1 MSSRRTRGR
10 RCCRTRRSAVSAIRK
25 TWRRLYAFSAPTRPP
40 SSQARS
46 SSSTVG
52 WGCEWTCWKPERGLS
67 RGRAWPGADKEGLDI
82 AGSEGGGS
90 RGNKGFPGAENGRP
104 RIVITGMGA
113 VTPLGNTAES
123 SWEALIAGTSGAGP
137 ITHFDHSQYSVHFAC
152 ELKDFDPTEWIEY
165 KQARR
170 MDRFAQMV
178 VAAARQAEADAG
190 LDIAKE
196 PDRIGASVATG
207 IGGLQAYQ
215 DCYDTLRERGPDR
228 VNPFSIPAII
238 PNMGAAWVSMQ
249 LGTKGPLNSQ
259 CTACAAS
266 NMSIGESV
274 DAIRLGRADVM
285 LCGGTEAPV
294 TEVGIAGFSAMRA
307 LSRRNDAPESASRPF
322 DAGRDGFVMGEAGAV
337 VVLEE
342 LEHARARGAKIYA
355 ELLGYGVS
363 SDARHITEPDPTGEN
378 PARAMTMAFGD
389 AGIGPDEIDY
399 INAHGTSTPL
409 GDASET
415 RVLKIALGEENAR
428 KTPVSSTKGAT
439 GHCLGA
445 AGAVEAIFSI
455 LAVRDGVL
463 PPTINYEE
471 PDPACDLDY
480 IPNEAREADVRT
492 GVSNSFG
499 FGGHNATIVVR
510 RFED

>member
-1 MSSRRTRGR
+1 VTTGNGSLNGR
-10 RCCRTRRSAVSAIRK
+10 RRVVVT
-25 TWRRLYAFSAPTRPP
+25 
-40 SSQARS
+40 
-46 SSSTVG
+46 
-52 WGCEWTCWKPERGLS
+52 GL
-67 RGRAWPGADKEGLDI
+67 
-82 AGSEGGGS
+82 
-90 RGNKGFPGAENGRP
+90 
-104 RIVITGMGA
+104 GA
-113 VTPLGNTAES
+113 VTPLGLDVES
-123 SWEALIAGTSGAGP
+123 TWSSLLAGESGAAE
-137 ITHFDHSQYSVHFAC
+137 ITQFDHSDYPVHFAC
-152 ELKDFDPTEWIEY
+152 EVKGFDATDWIER

-170 MDRFAQMV
+170 MDRFTHLIL
-178 VAAARQAEADAG
+178 AAARQAVSDAG
-190 LDIAKE
+190 LEIEHE
-196 PDRIGASVATG
+196 PDRIGAAIATG
-207 IGGLQAYQ
+207 IGGLKAFQ
-215 DCYDTLRERGPDR
+215 DCHAELLERGPDR
-228 VNPFSIPAII
+228 VNPFSIPEII

-249 LGTKGPLNSQ
+249 LGTQGPLSSQ

-266 NMSIGESV
+266 NMAIGDGL

-307 LSRRNDAPESASRPF
+307 LSRRNDEPEKASRPF

-363 SDARHITEPDPTGEN
+363 SDAQHITEPDPSGKN
-378 PARAMTMAFGD
+378 PARAMTMAFAD
-389 AGIGPDEIDY
+389 AGIPPDEIDY

-415 RVLKIALGEENAR
+415 RVLKLALGEENAR

-445 AGAVEAIFSI
+445 AGAVEAMFTT
-455 LAVRDGVL
+455 LAVNRGAL
-463 PPTINYEE
+463 PPTINYEQ
-471 PDPACDLDY
+471 PDPKCDLDY
-480 IPNEAREADVRT
+480 IPNEAREADVRV

>member
-1 MSSRRTRGR
+1 MTEMSLNGR
-10 RCCRTRRSAVSAIRK
+10 RRV
-25 TWRRLYAFSAPTRPP
+25 
-40 SSQARS
+40 
-46 SSSTVG
+46 
-52 WGCEWTCWKPERGLS
+52 
-67 RGRAWPGADKEGLDI
+67 
-82 AGSEGGGS
+82 
-90 RGNKGFPGAENGRP
+90 
-104 RIVITGMGA
+104 VITGLGA
-113 VTPLGNTAES
+113 LTPLGNDVET
-123 SWEALIAGTSGAGP
+123 SWENLVAGRSGAGE
-137 ITHFDHSQYSVHFAC
+137 ITQFDSSKYSVHFAC
-152 ELKDFDPTEWIEY
+152 EVKGFDATEYIDR

-170 MDRFAQMV
+170 MDRFAHLI
-178 VAAARQAEADAG
+178 VAAARQAESDAG
-190 LDIAKE
+190 LEIASE
-196 PDRIGASVATG
+196 PDRIGASIATG
-207 IGGLQAYQ
+207 IGGLKAFQ
-215 DCYDTLRERGPDR
+215 DCHSELLERGPDR
-228 VNPFSIPAII
+228 VNPFSIPEII

-249 LGTKGPLNSQ
+249 LGTQGPLGSQ

-266 NMSIGESV
+266 NMAIGDGL

-285 LCGGTEAPV
+285 FCGGTEAPV

-307 LSRRNDAPESASRPF
+307 LSRRNDAPEKASRPF
-322 DAGRDGFVMGEAGAV
+322 DAQRDGFVMGEAGAV

-363 SDARHITEPDPTGEN
+363 SDARHITEPDPTGKN

-389 AGIGPDEIDY
+389 AGISPDEIDY

-445 AGAVEAIFSI
+445 AGGVEAIFSI
-455 LAVRDGVL
+455 LAVDRGML
-463 PPTINYEE
+463 PPTINYED
-471 PDPACDLDY
+471 PDPQCDLDY

-492 GVSNSFG
+492 SVSNSFG